1 MSQKGLTR
9 EKENENSGIRLKE
22 EKQLEEGSPLST
34 RVNKQILNKKNN
46 SNDEK
51 RKTRET
57 QKEKKKT
64 KRTKSQNLEK
74 KKTKKLE
81 SVANI

>member
-22 EKQLEEGSPLST
+22 EKQLGEGSPLSK
-34 RVNKQILNKKNN
+34 RVNKQNLNKKKKVTMKR
-46 SNDEK
+46 EK
-51 RKTRET
+51 HVRLK
-57 QKEKKKT
+57 KKKKKT

-74 KKTKKLE
+74 KKKQRSL
-81 SVANI
+81 SP